1 MKRVITMEDLSA
13 SPNGK
18 RGGLGKK
25 SAVVKINKQAAM
37 EGEGAGI
44 EKKTASHKV
53 TTGGK
58 SGKEDKATASRVMLE
73 ELECDEPMEG
83 EEDSEGEVFS
93 EEERESSGKT
103 SSTASCDISDEE
115 KVRRQIRERNLKRNK
130 MVRTIQDGINTRR
143 ELNRMFPNRWIGRGG
158 PVLFPRS
165 PDLTYL
171 DFYL

>member
-1 MKRVITMEDLSA
+1 MITVEDLSA

-37 EGEGAGI
+37 ECEETGI

-53 TTGGK
+53 TTGK

-83 EEDSEGEVFS
+83 EEDSEGEK
-93 EEERESSGKT
+93 REKLGK
-103 SSTASCDISDEE
+103 
-115 KVRRQIRERNLKRNK
+115 NK
-130 MVRTIQDGINTRR
+130 
-143 ELNRMFPNRWIGRGG
+143 
-158 PVLFPRS
+158 
-165 PDLTYL
+165 
-171 DFYL
+171 FYGLV